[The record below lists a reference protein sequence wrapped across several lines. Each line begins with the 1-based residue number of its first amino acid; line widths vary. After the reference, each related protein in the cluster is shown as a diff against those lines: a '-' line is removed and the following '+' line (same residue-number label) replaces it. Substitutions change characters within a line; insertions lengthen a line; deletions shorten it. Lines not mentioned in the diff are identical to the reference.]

1 MGWSRTLPK
10 DGGDTGDVQVDR
22 PLKDR
27 ARQWG
32 LYPVLLL
39 AGAALLVQA
48 YLLASSTVERLLRED
63 AETTGTLWAADFAK
77 RLTDLPQILD
87 GAAPSADSRAF
98 MASASQLGS
107 VFRFKLFDARGRQ
120 ILVSDEVD
128 QPERKTE
135 DLGTHNPKAAEV
147 LASGRPH
154 SEMKKGT
161 TPDRPPVYVEAYVP
175 VLTDGRLVAVT
186 EVYVDQTA
194 KLAVYGAHMG
204 YEIFGL
210 VALVGLAFGLP
221 ALAFLWRSRQKR
233 SADDRIRFLAH
244 HDEMT
249 GLANRAA
256 FMDALD
262 EMLVVAQAE
271 REPVGL
277 LYIDVDRFKDIND
290 SLGHDI
296 GDELLRNVAR
306 CLRSLAAPGDL
317 IARIGG
323 DEFAIVR
330 RGMQAPAADRLAD
343 QVITALAAPCRA
355 HGHDITTTA
364 SVGIMLVD
372 RDSTAQT
379 DAVLMLKRADIA
391 MYRAKA
397 LGRNRSCVFSPEM
410 DDELQARRRLEQLI
424 RAAFAGRSFELHFQP
439 LYASRHGHPVGFEAL
454 LRLPDGRGGHI
465 PPVEFIPVAEEMG
478 LISGIGAW
486 VLEHA
491 CSVAS
496 RWPSEQRIAVN
507 LSPAQFADGSVV
519 ESVRSALERS
529 GLAPARLELE
539 ITEGLLL
546 DQTEVVMRD
555 LRALK
560 ALGASIVM
568 DDFGTGYSSLSYLW
582 KFPFDKI
589 KIDRSFIS
597 ALSDGDP
604 SVGNIVRTIVAL
616 GQQLQLK
623 VTAEGVETE
632 SQASFLATAA
642 CDHLQGFLLGRP
654 VPEHRVAEL
663 IDAPADGA
671 ARTAAVQPALA

>member
-1 MGWSRTLPK
+1 VRKSSNDETR
-10 DGGDTGDVQVDR
+10 R
-22 PLKDR
+22 
-27 ARQWG
+27 WG
-32 LYPVLLL
+32 LYPLLLL

-63 AETTGTLWAADFAK
+63 AETTGTVWAADFAK
-77 RLTDLPQILD
+77 RLTDLPQILA
-87 GAAPSADSRAF
+87 GAPPSAESRRFIAN
-98 MASASQLGS
+98 ASELGS
-107 VFRFKLFDARGRQ
+107 IFRFKLFDARGRQ
-120 ILVSDEVD
+120 VLVSDELD
-128 QPERKTE
+128 APTPSTE
-135 DLGTHNPKAAEV
+135 SLGTHNPKAADV

-161 TPDRPPVYVEAYVP
+161 TPDRPPAYVEAYVP
-175 VLTDGRLVAVT
+175 VLADGRLVAVT

-194 KLAVYGAHMG
+194 KLAAYSAHMG
-204 YEIFGL
+204 YETLGL
-210 VALVGLAFGLP
+210 VALVGLAFALP
-221 ALAFLWRSRQKR
+221 AVAFLWRSRQKHR
-233 SADDRIRFLAH
+233 ADDRIQFLAH

-249 GLANRAA
+249 GLTNRTA

-262 EMLVVAQAE
+262 QMLATAQAT
-271 REPVGL
+271 REPVAL

-306 CLRSLAAPGDL
+306 CLRSLAVTGDL
-317 IARIGG
+317 VARIGG
-323 DEFAIVR
+323 DEFAIAR
-330 RGMQAPAADRLAD
+330 SGLQGPAADRLARSLID
-343 QVITALAAPCRA
+343 ALAAPCRA

-372 RDSTAQT
+372 RDSAART

-397 LGRNRSCVFSPEM
+397 LGRNRSCVFTPEM

-424 RAAFAGRSFELHFQP
+424 RAAFADKSLELHFQP
-439 LYASRHGHPVGFEAL
+439 LYASRHGDPVGFEAL
-454 LRLPDGRGGHI
+454 LRLPDGHGGYI
-465 PPVEFIPVAEEMG
+465 PPVDFIPVAEEMG

-491 CSVAS
+491 CAVAS
-496 RWPSEQRIAVN
+496 RWPETLRIAVN

-519 ESVRSALERS
+519 DAVRAALERS
-529 GLAPARLELE
+529 GLTPGRLELE

-616 GQQLQLK
+616 GQQLSLK

-632 SQASFLATAA
+632 SQARFLQAA
-642 CDHLQGFLLGRP
+642 SCDHLQGFLLGRP
-654 VPEHRVAEL
+654 VPEQRVAALLRGRAEE
-663 IDAPADGA
+663 AEQPSA
-671 ARTAAVQPALA
+671 AQPTIA